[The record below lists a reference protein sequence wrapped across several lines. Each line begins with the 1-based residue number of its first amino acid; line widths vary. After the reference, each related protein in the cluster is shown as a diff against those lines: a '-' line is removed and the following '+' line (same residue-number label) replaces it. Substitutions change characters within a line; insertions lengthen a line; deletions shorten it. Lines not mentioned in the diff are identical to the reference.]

1 MNQLPSIRKCMTKKI
16 RLHEAQIIAAVG
28 SNFRQVKKPTKLKI
42 K

>member
-1 MNQLPSIRKCMTKKI
+1 MTKEM
-16 RLHEAQIIAAVG
+16 RLHEAQLIAAVG

>member
-1 MNQLPSIRKCMTKKI
+1 MNQLPSIRKRIKKEM

-28 SNFRQVKKPTKLKI
+28 SNFRQVKKPTKLEI